1 MKTSKALVINT
12 DRLCLRPIAE
22 EDKEDMIEL
31 LTNDEISKTFMISD
45 FKSHNEEVQ
54 LFEALKTM
62 SVSDKHFV
70 YAICLNNKIIGFIN
84 DVNIN
89 DKEIELG
96 YVIHP
101 SQKNK
106 GYATE
111 VLQKA
116 IQIVSEL
123 GYSAVKAGAFEENL
137 ASMRVMEKCKM
148 TRIEQ
153 EDTIE
158 YRGKNHRCIYYEFTV

>member
-1 MKTSKALVINT
+1 
-12 DRLCLRPIAE
+12 
-22 EDKEDMIEL
+22 
-31 LTNDEISKTFMISD
+31 
-45 FKSHNEEVQ
+45 
-54 LFEALKTM
+54 M

-116 IQIVSEL
+116 IQIASEL

-137 ASMRVMEKCKM
+137 ASMRVMEKCGM